1 MTPLRVLVV
10 EDNPDD
16 ETLVLRELRRAGFL
30 PEAQR
35 VQTEE
40 SLRTALADTD
50 WDIILSDFC
59 MPRFTALDALEV
71 LKSTGLD
78 IPVIVVSGSIGED
91 EAVETM
97 KAGARDYFA
106 KGRLTRLG
114 AAVERELSEAQA
126 RKERARA
133 DLDREL
139 LAKACEVLV
148 EPLDLE
154 ERLSRLA
161 WVSVPRVA
169 DACAIFL
176 YEEGRGGLR
185 LGAVAH
191 GDASVRSHV
200 WEMDRRFSFA
210 PAAEAG
216 PLRVFATGTP
226 ELVVDVMA
234 QPPVPLTSS
243 PEHQRAL
250 DALGLRS
257 VLHVPLRGRA
267 GMLGV
272 LTLLTQGTRT
282 LGALDL
288 ALAQELARR
297 AGLALENAR
306 LLREVQDAV
315 RLRDEFLVVAAHELR
330 TPLTTLRLQLG
341 SLLSPASS
349 ERLGSTP
356 PGVVTRLERSMRQVL
371 RLGTLVEGL
380 LDVTRLGAGD
390 VVLSLGRFELA
401 ELVAEVVARHAA
413 EAEAAGSRVRL
424 TTEPGLWGRWDRPR
438 VEQAVAALVS
448 NALKFAPG
456 QPVEVAV
463 ARVGHMARVQ
473 VDDRGIGI
481 SEDQVKHIFERFG
494 RAVSS
499 RSYGGLGLG
508 LYLVR
513 RSAEAHG
520 GRAWAGPRDGGGA
533 RFTLDLPLEKERR
546 E

>member
-1 MTPLRVLVV
+1 MRPVRVLVV

-16 ETLVLRELRRAGFL
+16 EVLMLRELRRAGFL
-30 PEAQR
+30 PETRR
-35 VQTEE
+35 VQSAE
-40 SLRTALADTD
+40 SLRAALVEQD

-59 MPRFTALDALEV
+59 MPRFTALEV
-71 LKSTGLD
+71 LKVLKATGLD

-91 EAVETM
+91 EAVEAM

-106 KGRLTRLG
+106 KGRLTRLA
-114 AAVERELSEAQA
+114 AAVERELAEARA
-126 RKERARA
+126 RRERARA
-133 DLDREL
+133 ELDRGL
-139 LAKACEVLV
+139 LAQASEVLV

-161 WVSVPRVA
+161 WVPVPRVA
-169 DACAIFL
+169 DLCVIFL
-176 YEEGRGGLR
+176 HEERRGGLR
-185 LGAVAH
+185 ISAVAH
-191 GDASVRSHV
+191 RDEAIRSHL
-200 WEMDRRFSFA
+200 WEMDRRFPLTSA
-210 PAAEAG
+210 VEAG
-216 PLRVFATGTP
+216 PLRVLSTAEP
-226 ELVVDVMA
+226 ELVVDLQAARVS
-234 QPPVPLTSS
+234 VTSS

-257 VLHVPLRGRA
+257 ALSVPLRGRS
-267 GMLGV
+267 GLLGV
-272 LTLLTQGTRT
+272 LSLATQGART
-282 LGALDL
+282 LGPVDL
-288 ALAQELARR
+288 SLAQELARR
-297 AGLALENAR
+297 AGLSLENAR

-341 SLLSPASS
+341 SLLSPATR
-349 ERLGSTP
+349 ERLGAMP
-356 PGVVTRLERSMRQVL
+356 PEVETRLERSMRQVL

-380 LDVTRLGAGD
+380 LDVSRLGAGD
-390 VVLSLGRFELA
+390 VVLSLERFELA
-401 ELVAEVVARHAA
+401 ELVSEVVERYG
-413 EAEAAGSRVRL
+413 AEAAAAGSPVRL
-424 TTEPGLWGRWDRPR
+424 TCEAGLWGRWDRLR

-456 QPVEVAV
+456 HPVEVAV
-463 ARVGHMARVQ
+463 TRVGRMGRVQ

-481 SEDQVKHIFERFG
+481 TEDQVKHIFERFG

-520 GRAWAGPRDGGGA
+520 GRAWAGPREGGGA

>member
-30 PEAQR
+30 PESLR
-35 VQTEE
+35 VQSEE
-40 SLRTALADTD
+40 ALRAALTGAA

-59 MPRFTALDALEV
+59 MPRFTALDALRV
-71 LKSTGLD
+71 LKATGLD

-91 EAVETM
+91 EAVEAM

-114 AAVERELSEAQA
+114 AAVERELAEAKV
-126 RKERARA
+126 RGERARA
-133 DLDREL
+133 ELDREV
-139 LAKACEVLV
+139 LAQASEVLV

-161 WVSVPRVA
+161 WVPVPRAA
-169 DACAIFL
+169 DACALFL
-176 YEEGRGGLR
+176 HEEGRGGLR
-185 LGAVAH
+185 LSAVAH
-191 GDASVRSHV
+191 GDASVRARA
-200 WEMDRRFSFA
+200 WDLDRRFTFA
-210 PAAEAG
+210 PSAETG
-216 PLRVFATGTP
+216 PLRVFTTGAP
-226 ELVVDVMA
+226 ELVVDVRA
-234 QPPVPLTSS
+234 RPAPLTSN

-267 GMLGV
+267 GAMGV
-272 LTLLTQGTRT
+272 LSLLTQGTRT
-282 LGALDL
+282 LGPLDL

-297 AGLALENAR
+297 AGVALENAR

-341 SLLSPASS
+341 SLLGPASR
-349 ERLGSTP
+349 ERLGAMP
-356 PGVVTRLERSMRQVL
+356 PAVETRLARSMRQVL
-371 RLGTLVEGL
+371 RLESLVEDL
-380 LDVTRLGAGD
+380 LDVSRLGAGD
-390 VVLSLGRFELA
+390 VVLSLERFDLA
-401 ELVAEVVARHAA
+401 EVVAEVVARHG
-413 EAEAAGSRVRL
+413 AEAAAAGSQVRL
-424 TTEPGLWGRWDRPR
+424 TTEPGLWGRWDRQR
-438 VEQAVAALVS
+438 VEQAVAALVA

-520 GRAWAGPRDGGGA
+520 GRAWAGPREGGGA
-533 RFTLDLPLEKERR
+533 CFTLDLPLEKEGR